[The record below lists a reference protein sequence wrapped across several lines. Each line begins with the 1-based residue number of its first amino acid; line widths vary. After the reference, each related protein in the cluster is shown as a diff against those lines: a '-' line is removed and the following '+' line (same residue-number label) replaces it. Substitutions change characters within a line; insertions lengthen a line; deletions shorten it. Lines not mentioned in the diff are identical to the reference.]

1 MLMIT
6 ALFGTISGECL
17 FYKENGG
24 YQNEDIWKKQQF
36 TGTRKKNI
44 KPPAGVSERGRK
56 DHQKAAEPSHDQKG
70 VV

>member
-6 ALFGTISGECL
+6 ALSGTIFRECL

-36 TGTRKKNI
+36 TGKGKENI
-44 KPPAGVSERGRK
+44 KPPAGISERSRE
-56 DHQKAAEPSHDQKG
+56 DY
-70 VV
+70 

>member
-6 ALFGTISGECL
+6 ALSGTIFRECL

-36 TGTRKKNI
+36 TGKGKENI
-44 KPPAGVSERGRK
+44 KPPAGVSERSRE
-56 DHQKAAEPSHDQKG
+56 DY
-70 VV
+70 